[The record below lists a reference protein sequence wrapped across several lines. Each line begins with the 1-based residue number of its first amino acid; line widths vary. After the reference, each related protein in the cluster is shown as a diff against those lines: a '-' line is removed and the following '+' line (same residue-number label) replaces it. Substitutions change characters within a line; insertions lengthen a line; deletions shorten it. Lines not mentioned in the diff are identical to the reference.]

1 MCTRTRD
8 VRVATSMCWG
18 GRQLSWTALSL
29 LCALPVLPVSRRLSW
44 VALPARIPCHEARG
58 RWHCALDPW
67 RFHFALDPRGSR
79 HGRGLH
85 SVARVSPA
93 AGLNSCT
100 QESPAAGLNC
110 ERLAP
115 ERFRDVNDFYNAN
128 GYKATCRPT
137 DILWVL
143 REPSNDALVAAVRMT
158 PQRYK
163 PIGAMLFLRS
173 LCVAR
178 DWRRRGLG
186 TVLTRAATAEEDHGL
201 PRYCFALEE
210 LVPLYLRAGWR
221 LTPFAA
227 MPLTVLSRFEA
238 VVQQSARKHKKVA
251 LLSHGLPDRLFA
263 EDAGSSALAE
273 NAQGSSQVE
282 QPPTLQTGARV
293 RIVLLQHAN
302 EVPRPTSTG
311 AVLEHQS
318 LRPHLNLERWV
329 WRGRSDNAI
338 ITDLLASQLDACVLV
353 WAEAPGTAAGGSET
367 AITAINATYIILD
380 GTWQEARAIFRKC
393 PCLHSLPRVALPAAS
408 TAFVLRGNFGWRRK
422 FGCGSVGG
430 SGSDSGG
437 GGGDGGGG
445 GGGGGAEGG
454 AKAGESNG
462 LLEREGAAVL
472 YLHMHMCICIDVCVC
487 LYVRASLILCLCPL
501 TAAPL
506 SSSLLP
512 LAYAQTSLSGLVCTA
527 EAAALLLER
536 AGDAAGCEKVV
547 CVLVCMYV

>member
-1 MCTRTRD
+1 MP
-8 VRVATSMCWG
+8 S
-18 GRQLSWTALSL
+18 SS
-29 LCALPVLPVSRRLSW
+29 PRLGF
-44 VALPARIPCHEARG
+44 ALPARIPCHEARG

-67 RFHFALDPRGSR
+67 RLHFALDPRGSR
-79 HGRGLH
+79 HGCGLH
-85 SVARVSPA
+85 SVAR
-93 AGLNSCT
+93 T
-100 QESPAAGLNC
+100 QESPAAGLSC

-115 ERFRDVNDFYNAN
+115 ERFRDVNDFYKAN

-143 REPSNDALVAAVRMT
+143 REPSNDALVAAVRLT

-163 PIGAMLFLRS
+163 PCGAILFLRS

-186 TVLTRAATAEEDHGL
+186 TVLTRAATAEDHGL

-227 MPLTVLSRFEA
+227 MPLTILSRFEA
-238 VVQQSARKHKKVA
+238 VVQQTARKHKKVA
-251 LLSHGLPDRLFA
+251 LLSHGLPAGLFA
-263 EDAGSSALAE
+263 EDTGASALAE
-273 NAQGSSQVE
+273 NAQGSSHIE
-282 QPPTLQTGARV
+282 QPPTLQTGADRV

-311 AVLEHQS
+311 AVLEHES

-338 ITDLLASQLDACVLV
+338 ITDLLASHLKKKNACVLV

-367 AITAINATYIILD
+367 AITAMNTTYIILD

-408 TAFVLRGNFGWRRK
+408 TAFVLRGNFGWRHK
-422 FGCGSVGG
+422 FGRGSVGG
-430 SGSDSGG
+430 SGSGSGG

-445 GGGGGAEGG
+445 GGGGGGAEGG
-454 AKAGESNG
+454 DKEGESNG
-462 LLEREGAAVL
+462 LWEREGRAVL
-472 YLHMHMCICIDVCVC
+472 YLHMHMYIPIDVCVYTC
-487 LYVRASLILCLCPL
+487 ICM
-501 TAAPL
+501 
-506 SSSLLP
+506 
-512 LAYAQTSLSGLVCTA
+512 
-527 EAAALLLER
+527 
-536 AGDAAGCEKVV
+536 
-547 CVLVCMYV
+547 CV